1 MRAPM
6 RKETTLSFGLVYMCV
21 VIISVWMTKT
31 VSYLDFTSHNN
42 QTTNIATKVYYD
54 PVTVYHFSVQL
65 RVIDSEIKEDMG
77 PMAPAGRQVKNE
89 RVRCLKKKRE
99 IGRHRKFEYSNTA
112 IGTIKIQ

>member
-1 MRAPM
+1 VRAPM
-6 RKETTLSFGLVYMCV
+6 RKETTLSFGLLVYMCV

-54 PVTVYHFSVQL
+54 PVTVYPFSVQL
-65 RVIDSEIKEDMG
+65 RVIDSEIKQDHGG
-77 PMAPAGRQVKNE
+77 PMGTGKNE
-89 RVRCLKKKRE
+89 RVRCLKKERNR
-99 IGRHRKFEYSNTA
+99 RHRKLEYSTA